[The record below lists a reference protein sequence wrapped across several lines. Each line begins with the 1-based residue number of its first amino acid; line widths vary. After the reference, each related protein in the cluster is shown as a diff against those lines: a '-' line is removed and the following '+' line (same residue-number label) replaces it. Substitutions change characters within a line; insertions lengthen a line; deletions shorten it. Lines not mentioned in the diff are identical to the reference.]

1 MARLRVLQWLET
13 TSRIHLE
20 CLHRKLPKHTW
31 TLSFSSTLQVMASKG
46 TDQVE
51 GPRCFQGLEDV
62 EILNFP
68 ARSIPL
74 ENRSLQSN
82 QADPRAKN
90 QAQSTRAQ
98 NKAQN
103 TRAQNKA
110 LSTRAQNKA
119 QGTRAQN
126 QSQHTQ
132 AKNGLRAHHAPQA
145 QDLQGQEAD
154 KDGCSTEVSY
164 CGVNEETYLTNKEA

>member
-1 MARLRVLQWLET
+1 
-13 TSRIHLE
+13 
-20 CLHRKLPKHTW
+20 
-31 TLSFSSTLQVMASKG
+31 MASKG

-68 ARSIPL
+68 VRSIPL

-98 NKAQN
+98 NKAQ
-103 TRAQNKA
+103 
-110 LSTRAQNKA
+110 STRAQK
-119 QGTRAQN
+119 
-126 QSQHTQ
+126 QSQNSQ
-132 AKNGLRAHHAPQA
+132 AKHGIRAHHAPQA
-145 QDLQGQEAD
+145 QNPQGQEGD
-154 KDGCSTEVSY
+154 KNGCSTEVSY
-164 CGVNEETYLTNKEA
+164 RGVHEEAV

>member
-1 MARLRVLQWLET
+1 
-13 TSRIHLE
+13 
-20 CLHRKLPKHTW
+20 
-31 TLSFSSTLQVMASKG
+31 MASKG

-68 ARSIPL
+68 VRSIPL

-82 QADPRAKN
+82 QADPRAKK

-110 LSTRAQNKA
+110 QSNRAQNKA
-119 QGTRAQN
+119 QSTRAQK
-126 QSQHTQ
+126 QSQNSQ
-132 AKNGLRAHHAPQA
+132 AKHGIRAHHAPQA
-145 QDLQGQEAD
+145 QNPQGQDGD

-164 CGVNEETYLTNKEA
+164 CGFNEETHIKL